1 MNAIIMAAGTS
12 SRFAPLSYEKPKGLL
27 NVKGEVLIERQIR
40 QLQEAGISDITVVV
54 GYKAEL
60 FDYLADKFNVSLV
73 LNEDY
78 NQYNNTS
85 SIIRVI
91 NKLENTYICSSDNY
105 FPENVFLNKS
115 SESYYSTLYAE
126 GTTGEYC
133 ITTDE
138 QDNIISVTVGGK
150 DSWYMV
156 GHVFF
161 NNEFSERFREIMVE
175 EYSNEEIK
183 KGYWEDVYIKHINE
197 LPLMKI
203 HRYNPHDIEEFDS
216 LEELRLFDEK
226 YINNTGSKIFQ
237 NICSVLQCEEKDIV
251 EINVLK
257 KGMTNCSFAFTCK
270 KDGKKYVYRH
280 PGSGTEAFI
289 SRDSE
294 YFSMQV
300 AKRLNLDTTFV
311 YMHPTEGWKLSLYI
325 EDARIL
331 DYHNPKELEQ
341 AVQLLARLHD
351 ANVQSE
357 FPYRLWDQAND
368 FLEKLQVLKKD
379 NTPDFYQLNKKI
391 KILYEQT
398 NQDGWSECLNHCD
411 ALAANFLIDKKGEMT
426 LIDWEY
432 SGQGDTAQD
441 LGSFIACSDMN
452 YEEAMFAIT
461 KYLGHNPTEEELR
474 HYLAY
479 TAIASYC
486 WYLWAIYQEANG
498 IDTGDFLELWHNYSY
513 LYSDKAIALYQ

>member
-40 QLQEAGISDITVVV
+40 QLQEAGISDITIVI

-60 FDYLADKFNVSLV
+60 FQYLSDKFNVSLV
-73 LNEDY
+73 INEDY
-78 NQYNNTS
+78 SQYNNTS

-91 NKLENTYICSSDNY
+91 DKLENTYICSSDNY
-105 FPENVFLNKS
+105 FPHNVFAKQS
-115 SESYYSTLYAE
+115 SNSYYSALYTE
-126 GTTGEYC
+126 S
-133 ITTDE
+133 TTDE
-138 QDNIISVTVGGK
+138 YCLTTDSQDNITSVTIGGAN
-150 DSWYMV
+150 SWYMV

-161 NNEFSERFREIMVE
+161 NKDFSEKFRQIMIE
-175 EYSNEEIK
+175 EYPNEETK
-183 KGYWEDVYIKHINE
+183 KGYWEDVYIKHIKE

-203 HRYNPHDIEEFDS
+203 HRYQPHDIEEFDS
-216 LEELRLFDEK
+216 LEELRVFDEK
-226 YINNTGSKIFQ
+226 YINHTECKIFR
-237 NICSVLQCEEKDIV
+237 NICSVLQCEEKDIH

-257 KGMTNCSFAFTCK
+257 KGMTNSSFAFTCK
-270 KDGKKYVYRH
+270 KDNKKYVYRH
-280 PGSGTEAFI
+280 PGTGTEAFI

-294 YFSMQV
+294 YFSMQ
-300 AKRLNLDTTFV
+300 ATKPLNLDKTFI

-325 EDARIL
+325 ENARIL
-331 DYHNPKELEQ
+331 DYHNPDELEQ
-341 AVQLLARLHD
+341 AVKLLARLHN

-368 FLEKLQVLKKD
+368 FLEKLQTLKKD
-379 NTPDFYQLNKKI
+379 NTPDFYLLNERI
-391 KILYEQT
+391 KTIYELA
-398 NQDGWSECLNHCD
+398 NQDGWPECLNHCD
-411 ALAANFLIDKKGEMT
+411 ALAANFLIDSTGDMT

-452 YEEAMFAIT
+452 YQEAYYAIT
-461 KYLGHNPTEEELR
+461 KYLGHEPSVEELR

-498 IDTGDFLELWHNYSY
+498 VDTGEFLELWHNYCY
-513 LYSDKAIALYQ
+513 LYSEKTLSLYH